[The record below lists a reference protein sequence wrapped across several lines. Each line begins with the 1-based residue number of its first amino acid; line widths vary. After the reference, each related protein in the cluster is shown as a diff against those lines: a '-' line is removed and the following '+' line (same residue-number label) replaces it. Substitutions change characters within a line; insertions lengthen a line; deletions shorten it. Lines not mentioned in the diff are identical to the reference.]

1 MSKKILVSAEYFE
14 GFRCLAGDCQYS
26 CCRDWR
32 VDINKS
38 AYSKLR
44 SMRMSPALREQV
56 DKDLIRS
63 RKSLNNALYAQ
74 MRMKKDGRCSFL
86 TEDGLCSLQAECG
99 PGILPSVCR
108 TFPRDVYRIG
118 DLVERAC
125 TMGCEEIV
133 NRLWELPHSLE
144 FICEPMETVLFTS
157 IIRDTDNRP
166 VIFRRFLEVQTVC
179 VDLLQNPAYHLDQRI
194 LILGMALRELAELE
208 HTDEDSQLDPWLEKW
223 AQLSQGD
230 VLRESLE
237 KLPRETL
244 MFLMN
249 NVTTVSSMGVCS
261 IEEATLQAR
270 LMVLSGFKNIG
281 GTQRELN
288 SANYLAGLPR
298 LEEIALPLEN
308 IMVNDWFRSY
318 APLRSEHGIWWQYV
332 RFCNLYS
339 LLKFFLATL
348 MTNEI
353 TQADMVHTVVL
364 WARQLEH
371 NTQKLNEI
379 VDRQVANESDTL
391 AHMAILIRG

>member
-1 MSKKILVSAEYFE
+1 
-14 GFRCLAGDCQYS
+14 
-26 CCRDWR
+26 
-32 VDINKS
+32 
-38 AYSKLR
+38 
-44 SMRMSPALREQV
+44 
-56 DKDLIRS
+56 
-63 RKSLNNALYAQ
+63 
-74 MRMKKDGRCSFL
+74 
-86 TEDGLCSLQAECG
+86 
-99 PGILPSVCR
+99 
-108 TFPRDVYRIG
+108 
-118 DLVERAC
+118 
-125 TMGCEEIV
+125 
-133 NRLWELPHSLE
+133 
-144 FICEPMETVLFTS
+144 
-157 IIRDTDNRP
+157 
-166 VIFRRFLEVQTVC
+166 
-179 VDLLQNPAYHLDQRI
+179 
-194 LILGMALRELAELE
+194 
-208 HTDEDSQLDPWLEKW
+208 
-223 AQLSQGD
+223 
-230 VLRESLE
+230 
-237 KLPRETL
+237 

-249 NVTTVSSMGVCS
+249 NVTTVSSMGACS

-353 TQADMVHTVVL
+353 TQADMVHTVVF